1 MLTFIGKY
9 GLTCITKE
17 KADRLGKGVDRE
29 IVANQSGLSSRYRVV
44 GSIGEDFEKMVD
56 DIKRREFK
64 MSKNDGRSAS
74 TWNAGRFF
82 NLNFFHAARLTKDEQ
97 EKLEA
102 KDLIF
107 QKQFVD
113 GIPDFPKPLRLS
125 VDLPALNDIKYRL
138 SICTRRTFLIT
149 NCKHSCKSIFGCKF
163 GNKKCKA
170 CLCDL
175 CTEQINFY

>member
-17 KADRLGKGVDRE
+17 KADRLGEGLDKQIEV
-29 IVANQSGLSSRYRVV
+29 NQFGLRRYKLS

-56 DIKRREFK
+56 DIKKRKFK
-64 MSKNDGRSAS
+64 MSINDGKSAS
-74 TWNAGRFF
+74 TWHAGNFC

-97 EKLEA
+97 EKLES
-102 KDLIF
+102 KDSTF
-107 QKQFVD
+107 KKQFLD
-113 GIPDFPKPLRLS
+113 GIPDFPKPQRLS
-125 VDLPALNDIKYRL
+125 LDLPTQSNRKYRL

-149 NCKHSCKSIFGCKF
+149 NCKPYHSCKS
-163 GNKKCKA
+163 NW
-170 CLCDL
+170 DR